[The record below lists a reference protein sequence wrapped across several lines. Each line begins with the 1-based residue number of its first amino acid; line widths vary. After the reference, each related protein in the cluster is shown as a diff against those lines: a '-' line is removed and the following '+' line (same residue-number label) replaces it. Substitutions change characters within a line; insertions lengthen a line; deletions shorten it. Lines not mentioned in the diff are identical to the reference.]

1 MFAEIDVAHLAAL
14 PLFAGLTP
22 AQLATVAAQFRR
34 RSIPEGTTLILA
46 EEPGEAAYLIE
57 RGAMKVSLTQAD
69 GSEVIL
75 GLRGPGEVVGE
86 MSLLDRQARSA
97 TVTALEPCSV
107 LWVDRATFGSWL
119 QTIPQLNANLLRLL
133 ARRLRLAGSQ
143 ILALS
148 TLDLHDRVGRQLL
161 SLAAEY
167 GEPLKEGGGAVRI
180 PLRLTQSDL
189 AAMVGATRA
198 RVNPVLMYYKRHGFI
213 AVDRTLRITLRDPA
227 ALEARLR

>member
-1 MFAEIDVAHLAAL
+1 MPAEIDAASLAAL

-22 AQLATVAAQFRR
+22 AQLSTIAGQLRR
-34 RSIPEGTTLILA
+34 RTIPAGTTLILA
-46 EEPGEAAYLIE
+46 EEPGEVAYLIE
-57 RGAMKVSLTQAD
+57 HGAMKVSLMQAD

-107 LWVDRATFGSWL
+107 LWVDRATFGAWL
-119 QTIPQLNANLLRLL
+119 QAMPGLNANLLRLL
-133 ARRLRLAGSQ
+133 ARRLRLAGQQ
-143 ILALS
+143 ILTLS
-148 TLDLHDRVGRQLL
+148 TLDLSGRVARQLL
-161 SLAAEY
+161 SLAAEC
-167 GEPLKEGGGAVRI
+167 GEPLQEGGDAVLI

-198 RVNPVLMYYKRHGFI
+198 RVNAVLMYYKRHDVI
-213 AVDRTLRITLRDPA
+213 AVDRSLRITLRDPA
-227 ALEARLR
+227 ALEARAR

>member
-1 MFAEIDVAHLAAL
+1 MPEEIDAASLAAL

-22 AQLATVAAQFRR
+22 DQLATIAGQLRR
-34 RSIPEGTTLILA
+34 RTITVGSTLILA
-46 EEPGEAAYLIE
+46 EEPGETAYLIE
-57 RGAMKVSLTQAD
+57 HGTVKISLTQAD

-107 LWVDRATFGSWL
+107 LWVDRATFGAWL
-119 QTIPQLNANLLRLL
+119 QTLPPLNANLLRLL
-133 ARRLRLAGSQ
+133 TRRLRLAGIQ
-143 ILALS
+143 ILTLS
-148 TLDLHDRVGRQLL
+148 TLDLYGRVARQLL
-161 SLAAEY
+161 NLAAQC
-167 GEPLKEGGGAVRI
+167 GEPLQGDGAAVLI

-198 RVNPVLMYYKRHGFI
+198 RVNTVLMHYKRRGII
-213 AVDRTLRITLRDPA
+213 AVDRSLRITLCDPA
-227 ALEARLR
+227 ALEARAR

>member
-1 MFAEIDVAHLAAL
+1 MPAEIDAASLAAL
-14 PLFAGLTP
+14 PLFAGVTSSQLT
-22 AQLATVAAQFRR
+22 TIAAQFRR
-34 RSIPEGTTLILA
+34 RSIPAGAILMLT

-86 MSLLDRQARSA
+86 MSLLDRQDRSA

-107 LWVDRATFGSWL
+107 LRVDRATFGAWL
-119 QTIPQLNANLLRLL
+119 QTVPELNANLMRLL
-133 ARRLRLAGSQ
+133 ARRLRQAGLQ
-143 ILALS
+143 ILTLS
-148 TLDLHDRVGRQLL
+148 TLDLYGRVARQLL
-161 SLAAEY
+161 SLAAEC
-167 GEPLKEGGGAVRI
+167 GEPLPEGGDAVLI

-198 RVNPVLMYYKRHGFI
+198 RVNTVLMYYKRHGVI
-213 AVDRTLRITLRDPA
+213 SVDRSLRITLCDPA
-227 ALEARLR
+227 ALEARAR